1 MGGEGVALLI
11 ISRLGEMTSSCKFA
25 SLLTGKHMCD
35 VLIGTDFFLL
45 NRISIDT
52 VRSYSSMFMVQFSA

>member
-25 SLLTGKHMCD
+25 SLLTGKHMRD
-35 VLIGTDFFLL
+35 VLIGTDFFFAESHL
-45 NRISIDT
+45 
-52 VRSYSSMFMVQFSA
+52 Y

>member
-25 SLLTGKHMCD
+25 SLLTGKHMRD
-35 VLIGTDFFLL
+35 VLIGTFFFAESHL
-45 NRISIDT
+45 
-52 VRSYSSMFMVQFSA
+52 Y